1 MVDDYLTLEGLF
13 TVILYTKVSK
23 GNDNKIEY
31 QFITNNDGEY
41 PSKSPVGMFKD
52 MYIPNDLG
60 LVSKII
66 DTYNEDE

>member
-41 PSKSPVGMFKD
+41 PSNSPVGMFKD

-60 LVSKII
+60 YVVEKIKE
-66 DTYNEDE
+66 YY